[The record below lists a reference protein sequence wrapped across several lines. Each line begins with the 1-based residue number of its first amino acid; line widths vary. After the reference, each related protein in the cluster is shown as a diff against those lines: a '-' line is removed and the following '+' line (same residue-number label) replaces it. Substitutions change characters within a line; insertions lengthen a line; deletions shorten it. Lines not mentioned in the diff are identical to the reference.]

1 METGAAHMGGEKRM
15 QHQTLLITGGAG
27 FIGSNF
33 IHYWMK
39 KHPGDRIINLDKLTY
54 AGNLDNLKEVEDNPN
69 YHFVKGDICDKNL
82 VNHLVKDA
90 DIIVHFAAESHN
102 DRVNL
107 DPEIAIHTNFI
118 GTHVLLD
125 AAHRNGDI
133 RFHHISTDEVFGHLE
148 TKEGFFTEE
157 TPYNPRSFYPA
168 SKASS
173 DYWARAYFSI
183 KGLPVTI
190 SNCSNNFGPYQYV
203 EKVIPLFVTNL
214 IEGKKVP
221 LYGDGSN
228 IRDWLYVVDHCRAI
242 ELIIEKGKVGET
254 YNIGTNYEVANI
266 DLTMKLLELLGRDET
281 SIERVKDRPGHDWRY
296 AIDATKLKTELG
308 WRPQYRFDEALER
321 TVGWYRDNEWWWKKL
336 KNEEFY
342 EYCRQHYQEN
352 NEGNQK
358 LDT

>member
-1 METGAAHMGGEKRM
+1 MGGEKRM

-352 NEGNQK
+352 NEENQK